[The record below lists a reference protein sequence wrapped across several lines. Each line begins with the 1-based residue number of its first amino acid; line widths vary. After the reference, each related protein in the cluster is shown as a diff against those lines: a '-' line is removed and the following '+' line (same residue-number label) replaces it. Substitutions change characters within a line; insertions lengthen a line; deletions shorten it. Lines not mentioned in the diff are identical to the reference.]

1 MDVARYKVLE
11 QGQTMRRERWWDH
24 PVDTAAGENENRRR
38 NYIDVDYK
46 QIKFH
51 SNFMSS
57 VVLAEAL
64 NVV

>member
-1 MDVARYKVLE
+1 MLHKNWRVLE
-11 QGQTMRRERWWDH
+11 H
-24 PVDTAAGENENRRR
+24 PVDTAAGENEHARR

-51 SNFMSS
+51 SNVMSS
-57 VVLAEAL
+57 VVLAEVL